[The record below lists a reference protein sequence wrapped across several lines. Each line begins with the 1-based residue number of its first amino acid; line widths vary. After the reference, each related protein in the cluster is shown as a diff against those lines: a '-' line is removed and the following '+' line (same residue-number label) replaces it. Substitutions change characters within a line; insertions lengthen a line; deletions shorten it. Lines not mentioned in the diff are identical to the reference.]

1 MIAVIRSC
9 DVTSKAGLR
18 TRIPLGRQRLTEYMR
33 HFLGIA
39 LLDGN
44 IFARDTIDIDRRRRP
59 GNKKWNAVAPRQ
71 HRDRVSADLVC
82 HVAIGGDSV
91 TADDYRVDSPLL
103 HKITSHT
110 VGNQRRRDLF
120 LFELPGRESGTLQER
135 PRFID
140 KNFKFLA
147 GLFERS
153 DHAQRRAVTG
163 GGKRAGVAVRHDLLG
178 VAQEAG
184 AVFADLFVR
193 GNVFFI
199 NFLRFVLERSLDE
212 IDAAAAVLR
221 VDLAH
226 PTQRPKQ
233 VHRGGTSFSQY

>member
-1 MIAVIRSC
+1 MTDMVANILLIGRM
-9 DVTSKAGLR
+9 DHTLFRNDRRDQILR
-18 TRIPLGRQRLTEYMR
+18 RHIESRIENTHALGRECLTEYMR

-44 IFARDTIDIDRRRRP
+44 IFARGTIDIDRRRRP

-91 TADDYRVDSPLL
+91 TTDDYRVDSPLL

-135 PRFID
+135 PRFIY
-140 KNFKFLA
+140 KN
-147 GLFERS
+147 
-153 DHAQRRAVTG
+153 
-163 GGKRAGVAVRHDLLG
+163 
-178 VAQEAG
+178 
-184 AVFADLFVR
+184 
-193 GNVFFI
+193 
-199 NFLRFVLERSLDE
+199 
-212 IDAAAAVLR
+212 
-221 VDLAH
+221 
-226 PTQRPKQ
+226 
-233 VHRGGTSFSQY
+233 